1 MDVTKNINLLKK
13 YHKSLVYDYTEYPT
27 KSNWPEQFD
36 EIDYSNSL
44 INWLKN
50 NPNSESLFYV
60 HTPFCEELCYFCL
73 CSKEITHDYEKV
85 KNYLY
90 NYLFKEIDLLK
101 KIFSKAGVTPNFKEV
116 YFGGGSPT
124 YYKEKEF
131 EALREK
137 IGEFLDFS
145 SIDSWTVEIDPRRVG
160 VDRLKFYSKMGVNRL
175 SFGIQDF
182 DPLVQEQINRI
193 QPPEL
198 VSNLLTD
205 EVRSLFPAINFDLL
219 VGLPAQTLSG
229 LKNTIKEVVK
239 LRPTQLQTMYV
250 HYKPDVRKYMTRMV
264 RNGPM
269 PDFYDRKA
277 LFNSASTQL
286 INAGYARAGFE
297 SYALP
302 GDELATSIEEK
313 KAYYNSLGTQR
324 GAAKNFISVGSSAHG
339 VFGNTYVQNSMSK
352 TYTAKL

>member
-1 MDVTKNINLLKK
+1 
-13 YHKSLVYDYTEYPT
+13 
-27 KSNWPEQFD
+27 
-36 EIDYSNSL
+36 
-44 INWLKN
+44 
-50 NPNSESLFYV
+50 
-60 HTPFCEELCYFCL
+60 
-73 CSKEITHDYEKV
+73 
-85 KNYLY
+85 
-90 NYLFKEIDLLK
+90 
-101 KIFSKAGVTPNFKEV
+101 
-116 YFGGGSPT
+116 
-124 YYKEKEF
+124 
-131 EALREK
+131 
-137 IGEFLDFS
+137 
-145 SIDSWTVEIDPRRVG
+145 
-160 VDRLKFYSKMGVNRL
+160 MGVNRL

-250 HYKPDVRKYMTRMV
+250 HYKPDVRKYMIRMV
-264 RNGPM
+264 RNGM

-313 KAYYNSLGTQR
+313 KSTTHWALIEELL
-324 GAAKNFISVGSSAHG
+324 KISSRLAVLLMEFSATPMCKI
-339 VFGNTYVQNSMSK
+339 VSK
-352 TYTAKL
+352 TYKQSTR